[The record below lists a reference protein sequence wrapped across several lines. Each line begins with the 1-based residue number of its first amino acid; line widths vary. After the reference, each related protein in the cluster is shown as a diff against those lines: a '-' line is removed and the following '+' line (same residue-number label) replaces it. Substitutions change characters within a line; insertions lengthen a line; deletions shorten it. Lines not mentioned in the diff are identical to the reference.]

1 MADLVYTDITWT
13 IIIKDMWRK
22 QRANTWSV
30 AFGGAGKTYPDSGLP
45 LGATVAG
52 ALKQLG
58 MGRFADVEL
67 LNATKDGYIYMF
79 DQILFTIRKF
89 QTAAHTPTGTAAGQV
104 FTGSSLATHVHDLK
118 VMGGAGT
125 IDEPIGVEGTDT
137 LAKDAAT
144 DRTIVGAN
152 YATKGGVV
160 PITAGTPAGT
170 NAASALT
177 IALVAAGVLTEVPN
191 EHTAAATVIRLR
203 AIGV

>member
-30 AFGGAGKTYPDSGLP
+30 AFGGAGKTYPDNGLP

-67 LNATKDGYIYMF
+67 LNTTKDGYIYMF

-89 QTAAHTPTGTAAGQV
+89 Q
-104 FTGSSLATHVHDLK
+104 
-118 VMGGAGT
+118 
-125 IDEPIGVEGTDT
+125 
-137 LAKDAAT
+137 
-144 DRTIVGAN
+144 
-152 YATKGGVV
+152 
-160 PITAGTPAGT
+160 
-170 NAASALT
+170 
-177 IALVAAGVLTEVPN
+177 VAAGVLTEVPN
-191 EHTAAATVIRLR
+191 EHIAAATVIRLR